1 MANKRLL
8 RTFLWAGQVLADP
21 DPSMTPEEVLEYYSE
36 LYPELTNAVA
46 TPAEETDGKQVTTFQ
61 KPQASAVA
69 RSGGGST
76 YRVETPQGKR
86 G

>member
-1 MANKRLL
+1 MASNRVR

-21 DPSMTPEEVLEYYSE
+21 DPSMAPEEVLEYYSE
-36 LYPELTNAVA
+36 AYPELTNAVA
-46 TPAEETDGKQVTTFQ
+46 TPAEETDGKQVTTF
-61 KPQASAVA
+61 KTPQATAVA